1 MVRYRTPLTT
11 RQVDIPPSHP
21 ASGHKL
27 LKFPTRN
34 QYILEV
40 RTQNPLVI
48 QAEGEYLRVDSAVT
62 CPYSPVFRHSI
73 ESMPPYLLFTAACR
87 GLEVNDAAQDLYHLF
102 RFMFEGHYR
111 PQTADESLITLDYY
125 WLQSDICFRLT
136 NALCALRKQQD
147 YSIIL
152 DTLIFTLF
160 LCCATRP
167 HQDIYTGHG

>member
-111 PQTADESLITLDYY
+111 PQTADESLITLGMCERYKIQA
-125 WLQSDICFRLT
+125 LVPRSASSRLLLASERHLLSPYQCT
-136 NALCALRKQQD
+136 LRSQE
-147 YSIIL
+147 
-152 DTLIFTLF
+152 TTGLF
-160 LCCATRP
+160 YHP
-167 HQDIYTGHG
+167 